1 MDQNQGGQ
9 APDRLTAQVF
19 IPIMVEAFQTG
30 LREAGGVS
38 RWLLATLAAVNG
50 AAAISMLPLRI
61 ATGLKIGAAGAFLLG
76 ILAALAAG
84 IWSLYSFKRVSAAAH
99 TMLGYWLTVASDTE
113 RLQAL
118 ELTMKRDMDQAVGS
132 RPTYYLL
139 TASVAAFLV
148 GCALTGW
155 GMWSSGSL
163 SPGDRATAQVLQ
175 SGGPE

>member
-1 MDQNQGGQ
+1 MNDMQRE
-9 APDRLTAQVF
+9 AATDRLAAQTF

-50 AAAISMLPLRI
+50 AAAISTLPLRI
-61 ATGLKIGAAGAFLLG
+61 DTALKLGSAGAFLIG

-84 IWSLYSFKRVSAAAH
+84 IWSLYSFRRVSTAAH

-118 ELTMKRDMDQAVGS
+118 EVTMKRDMDQAVGS
-132 RPTYYLL
+132 RPTYYLV
-139 TASVAAFLV
+139 TASVIAFLI
-148 GCALTGW
+148 GCAVTGW
-155 GMWSSGSL
+155 GIWANGAQAHPAAKDRSVAEESL
-163 SPGDRATAQVLQ
+163 
-175 SGGPE
+175 